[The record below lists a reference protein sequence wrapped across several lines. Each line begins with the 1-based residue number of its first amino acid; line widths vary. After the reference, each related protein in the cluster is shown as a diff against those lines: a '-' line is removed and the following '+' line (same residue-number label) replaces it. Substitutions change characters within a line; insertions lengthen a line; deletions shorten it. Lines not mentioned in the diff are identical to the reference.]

1 MSTSA
6 LFNEEAT
13 KALTNGVNL
22 VADAVKVTMGPKGRT
37 VVIQKESGD
46 PVITKDGITVAK
58 AIKPKDERVALG
70 AQLVRSVSQKSLDTA
85 GDGTTTASVLA
96 QAIINAGLKYTA
108 SNANPTEIRRGI
120 DSGVND
126 VVEHLKEVSKEVDPN
141 DIETLTHIA
150 TVSANGDENLGRTVA
165 EAYSKVGKDGVV
177 TVEESKDR
185 DISVTFTEG
194 MKLDRGWVS
203 QYFVT
208 DPDSN
213 TCEFDNPLIVLAN
226 CKITNFAAL
235 AQMIKVP
242 VSEGKPIV
250 IIAEGFDSSVTDAMA
265 LNRLR
270 GGIKICA
277 VTAPGYG
284 DRRLAILQDIAYYCN
299 GVVGDDPMGAKFES
313 MVVSDFGTC
322 EKIIISKDETVIRG
336 GAGLGSEELHD
347 RITHLKTMIDLS
359 ETPYEQKTLKERLG
373 ALTTGVACIKV
384 GGSSEAEIKELKDR
398 LDDCMW
404 SVKSALEEGFVPG
417 GGRTLAYLA
426 DAGIFKEPANEDQAI
441 GIQILRKAMK
451 APFIQII
458 ENAGENGEICLA
470 SLPTDD
476 IQKGYNAATL
486 QQVDLYDA
494 GIIDATKV
502 VRCALQ
508 AASSIAS
515 LILTSNVI
523 ITEDPKKDPLI
534 NFTAGPGMGM

>member
-6 LFNEEAT
+6 LFKEEAT

-37 VVIQKESGD
+37 VVIQKENSD
-46 PVITKDGITVAK
+46 PIITKDGITVAK

-96 QAIINAGLKYTA
+96 QAIINSGLKYTA

-120 DSGVND
+120 ESGVED
-126 VVEHLKEVSKEVDPN
+126 VVENLKKCSHTVNPE

-150 TVSANGDENLGRTVA
+150 TVSANGDEHLGRTVA

-226 CKITNFAAL
+226 CKITNFATL
-235 AQMIKVP
+235 AQLIKTP
-242 VSEGKPIV
+242 VSEGKPV
-250 IIAEGFDSSVTDAMA
+250 VVIAEGFDSSVTDAMA
-265 LNRLR
+265 LNKLR

-277 VTAPGYG
+277 ITAPGYG
-284 DRRLAILQDIAYYCN
+284 DRRLSILQDISYYC
-299 GVVGDDPMGAKFES
+299 GGLVGDDPMGCKFE
-313 MVVSDFGTC
+313 MMTVADFGTC

-336 GAGLGSEELHD
+336 GNQIGSESLQK
-347 RITHLKTMIDLS
+347 RINTIKTAIELS
-359 ETPYEQKTLKERLG
+359 ETPYEKKTLQERLG

-417 GGRTLAYLA
+417 GGRTLAYLS
-426 DAGIFKEPANEDQAI
+426 DAGIFKQPANEDQEI
-441 GIQILRKAMK
+441 GVQILRKAMK

-458 ENAGENGEICLA
+458 ENAGENGEIFL
-470 SLPTDD
+470 SYLKDKD
-476 IQKGYNAATL
+476 MNEGYNVATL
-486 QQVDLYDA
+486 QLVNLYEA

-508 AASSIAS
+508 AAASVAS
-515 LILTSNVI
+515 LVLTSNVI